1 MIYSLFLYQSK
12 SGLLLYDKNFQD
24 VSDGKLEMF
33 SAFFSALKSF
43 ISEMVL
49 SGSKE
54 LKNIELGD
62 YFVLI
67 TSIPETESDL
77 VIIAD
82 KEDNKTIN
90 KLVPKLVRII
100 LNYKE
105 LFINWD
111 QRVKTFKI
119 LDKPITELILSKKKL
134 VKGTSLIEKQEVVL
148 KSIWSHKKDLSAE
161 AKKNLINEKEVLQK
175 KLLKADDFKEKLA
188 LTEKLIQIS
197 SKLKDE
203 DEFIQFQKE
212 AKLIKDEI
220 IDRKLK
226 LQYYLE
232 RTKAAL
238 SKTLDNLGRKSLKD
252 GDYKDTYLNLY
263 SFSTKLKN
271 LTDSDTYET
280 YQMLAKALIN
290 KDEISIDELSQ
301 VISKILAMK
310 DDIDSYLTLE

>member
-1 MIYSLFLYQSK
+1 MIYSLFLYQSN

-119 LDKPITELILSKKKL
+119 LDKPLTELILSKKRL
-134 VKGTSLIEKQEVVL
+134 VEGTSLIEKQEVVL

-161 AKKNLINEKEVLQK
+161 EKQNLINEKEVLQK

-203 DEFIQFQKE
+203 EEFIQFQKE

-238 SKTLDNLGRKSLKD
+238 SNTLDNLGRKSLKD

-280 YQMLAKALIN
+280 YQMLAKALID

>member
-12 SGLLLYDKNFQD
+12 SGILLYDKNFQD

-67 TSIPETESDL
+67 TFIPETESDL

-119 LDKPITELILSKKKL
+119 LDKPLTELILSKKRL
-134 VKGTSLIEKQEVVL
+134 VEGTSLIEKQEVVL

-161 AKKNLINEKEVLQK
+161 AKQNLINEKEVLQK
-175 KLLKADDFKEKLA
+175 KLLKADGFKEKLV

-203 DEFIQFQKE
+203 EGFIQFQKE

-238 SKTLDNLGRKSLKD
+238 SNTLDNLGRKSLKD

-290 KDEISIDELSQ
+290 KEEISIDELSQ

>member
-12 SGLLLYDKNFQD
+12 SGILLYDKNFQD

-119 LDKPITELILSKKKL
+119 LDKPLTELILSKKRL
-134 VKGTSLIEKQEVVL
+134 VEGTSLIEKQEVVL

-161 AKKNLINEKEVLQK
+161 VKQNLINEKEILQK

-203 DEFIQFQKE
+203 EEFIQFQKE

-238 SKTLDNLGRKSLKD
+238 SNTLDNLGRKSLKD

-310 DDIDSYLTLE
+310 DDIDSYLKLE

>member
-12 SGLLLYDKNFQD
+12 SGLLLYDKDFQD

-67 TSIPETESDL
+67 TNIPETESDL

-90 KLVPKLVRII
+90 KLIPKIVKTI
-100 LNYKE
+100 LTYKE

-119 LDKPITELILSKKKL
+119 LDKPLTELIISKKKL
-134 VKGTSLIEKQEVVL
+134 VEGASLIEQQDKVL
-148 KSIWSHKKDLSAE
+148 KSIWSHKKDLSDE
-161 AKKNLINEKEVLQK
+161 IKQSLIDEKVILQRKLLRTENFKK
-175 KLLKADDFKEKLA
+175 KLTLA
-188 LTEKLIQIS
+188 EKLIQIS
-197 SKLKDE
+197 GKLKD
-203 DEFIQFQKE
+203 DEGFINFQKE
-212 AKLIKDEI
+212 AKQIKDEI
-220 IDRKLK
+220 VDRKLK

-232 RTKAAL
+232 RAKASL
-238 SKTLDNLGRKSLKD
+238 SMTLDNLGRKSLKD

-271 LTDSDTYET
+271 LTDSDTYEK
-280 YQMLAKALIN
+280 YQKLAKTLIE
-290 KDEISIDELSQ
+290 KDNITADELSQ
-301 VISKILAMK
+301 VISDILAMK
-310 DDIDSYLTLE
+310 DDIDGYIN

>member
-62 YFVLI
+62 YLVLI
-67 TSIPETESDL
+67 TFINDTNSDL

-82 KEDNKTIN
+82 KEDSKTIN
-90 KLVPKLVRII
+90 KLMPKIVKII

-111 QRVKTFKI
+111 QSVKTFKI
-119 LDKPITELILSKKKL
+119 LDQPLTELILSKKKL
-134 VKGTSLIEKQEVVL
+134 VEGSSLIEQQNKVL
-148 KSIWSHKKDLSAE
+148 KSIWAQKKDLAE
-161 AKKNLINEKEVLQK
+161 EIQQNLINEREILQK
-175 KLLKADDFKEKLA
+175 KLSSTENLQEKLVLA
-188 LTEKLIQIS
+188 DKLIEIS
-197 SKLKDE
+197 ERLKD
-203 DEFIQFQKE
+203 DKDFIKYQKE
-212 AKLIKDEI
+212 TKLIKDEI
-220 IDRKLK
+220 RDRKLK
-226 LQYYLE
+226 LAYYLE
-232 RTKAAL
+232 RCKESL
-238 SKTLDNLGRKSLKD
+238 SLTIDHLGSKSLKE
-252 GDYKDTYLNLY
+252 GDYKETYLNLY

-271 LTDSDTYET
+271 ITDSDIYKK
-280 YQMLAKALIN
+280 YQQLSKKLIE
-290 KDEISIDELSQ
+290 KDDIPVDELSQ
-301 VISKILAMK
+301 IISEVLAMK
-310 DDIDSYLTLE
+310 DDIDLYLQ

>member
-119 LDKPITELILSKKKL
+119 LDKPLTELILSKKRL
-134 VKGTSLIEKQEVVL
+134 VEGTSLIEKQEVVL

-161 AKKNLINEKEVLQK
+161 AKKNLIHEKEVLQK
-175 KLLKADDFKEKLA
+175 KLLKADDFNEKLA

-203 DEFIQFQKE
+203 EEFIQFQKE

-238 SKTLDNLGRKSLKD
+238 SNTLDNLGRKSLKD

-280 YQMLAKALIN
+280 YQMLAKALID

>member
-12 SGLLLYDKNFQD
+12 SGILLYDKNFQD

-119 LDKPITELILSKKKL
+119 LDKPLTELILSKKRL
-134 VKGTSLIEKQEVVL
+134 VEGTSLIEKQEVVL

-161 AKKNLINEKEVLQK
+161 VKQNLINEKEILQK

-203 DEFIQFQKE
+203 EGFIQFQKE

-238 SKTLDNLGRKSLKD
+238 SNTLDNLGRKSLKD

-310 DDIDSYLTLE
+310 DDIDSYLKLE

>member
-12 SGLLLYDKNFQD
+12 SGLLLYDKDFQD

-43 ISEMVL
+43 ISEIVL

-67 TSIPETESDL
+67 TNIPETESDL

-90 KLVPKLVRII
+90 KLIPKIVKTI
-100 LNYKE
+100 LTYKE

-119 LDKPITELILSKKKL
+119 LDKPLTELIISKKKL
-134 VKGTSLIEKQEVVL
+134 VEGASLIEQQDKVL
-148 KSIWSHKKDLSAE
+148 KSIWSHKKDLSDE
-161 AKKNLINEKEVLQK
+161 IKQSLIDEKVILQRKLLRTENFKK
-175 KLLKADDFKEKLA
+175 KLTLA
-188 LTEKLIQIS
+188 EKLIQIS
-197 SKLKDE
+197 GKLKD
-203 DEFIQFQKE
+203 DEGFINFQKE
-212 AKLIKDEI
+212 AKQIKDEI
-220 IDRKLK
+220 VDRKLK

-232 RTKAAL
+232 RAKASL
-238 SKTLDNLGRKSLKD
+238 SMTLDNLGRKSLKD

-271 LTDSDTYET
+271 LTDSDTYEK
-280 YQMLAKALIN
+280 YQKLAKTLIE
-290 KDEISIDELSQ
+290 KDNITADELSQ
-301 VISKILAMK
+301 VISDILAMK
-310 DDIDSYLTLE
+310 DDIDGYIN

>member
-67 TSIPETESDL
+67 TNIPETESDL

-90 KLVPKLVRII
+90 KLIPKIVKTI
-100 LNYKE
+100 LTYKE

-119 LDKPITELILSKKKL
+119 LDKPLTELIISKKKL
-134 VKGTSLIEKQEVVL
+134 VEGASLIEQQDKVL
-148 KSIWSHKKDLSAE
+148 KSIWSHKKDLSDE
-161 AKKNLINEKEVLQK
+161 IKQSLIDEKVILQRKLLRTENFKK
-175 KLLKADDFKEKLA
+175 KLTLA
-188 LTEKLIQIS
+188 EKLIQIS
-197 SKLKDE
+197 GKLKD
-203 DEFIQFQKE
+203 DEGFINFQKE
-212 AKLIKDEI
+212 AKQIKDEI
-220 IDRKLK
+220 VDRKLK

-232 RTKAAL
+232 RAKASL
-238 SKTLDNLGRKSLKD
+238 SMTLDNLGRKSLKD

-271 LTDSDTYET
+271 LTDSDTYEK
-280 YQMLAKALIN
+280 YQKLAKTLIE
-290 KDEISIDELSQ
+290 KDTITADELSQ
-301 VISKILAMK
+301 VISDILAMK
-310 DDIDSYLTLE
+310 DDIDGYIN

>member
-12 SGLLLYDKNFQD
+12 SGILLYDKNFQD

-67 TSIPETESDL
+67 TFIPETESDL

-119 LDKPITELILSKKKL
+119 LDKPLTELILSKKRL
-134 VKGTSLIEKQEVVL
+134 VEGTSLIEKQEVVL

-161 AKKNLINEKEVLQK
+161 AKQNLINEKEILQK

-203 DEFIQFQKE
+203 EGFIQFQKE
-212 AKLIKDEI
+212 AKFIKDEI

-238 SKTLDNLGRKSLKD
+238 SNTLDNLGRKSLKD

-290 KDEISIDELSQ
+290 KEEISIDELSQ

>member
-67 TSIPETESDL
+67 TFIPETESDL

-119 LDKPITELILSKKKL
+119 LDKPLTELILSKKRL
-134 VKGTSLIEKQEVVL
+134 VEGTSLIEKQEVVL

-161 AKKNLINEKEVLQK
+161 AKQNLINEKEVLQK
-175 KLLKADDFKEKLA
+175 KLLKSENFKQKLA

-203 DEFIQFQKE
+203 EGFIQFQKE

-238 SKTLDNLGRKSLKD
+238 SNTLDNLGRKSLKD

-280 YQMLAKALIN
+280 YQMLAKALID

>member
-67 TSIPETESDL
+67 TFIPETESDL

-119 LDKPITELILSKKKL
+119 LDKPLTELILSKKKL
-134 VKGTSLIEKQEVVL
+134 VEGTSLIEKQEVVL
-148 KSIWSHKKDLSAE
+148 KSIWAHKKDLSAE
-161 AKKNLINEKEVLQK
+161 AKQNLINEKEILQK
-175 KLLKADDFKEKLA
+175 KLLKAEDFKEKLA
-188 LTEKLIQIS
+188 LTKKLIQIS

-203 DEFIQFQKE
+203 EGFIQFQKE

-238 SKTLDNLGRKSLKD
+238 SNTLDNLGRKSLKD

-280 YQMLAKALIN
+280 YQMLAKALID

>member
-1 MIYSLFLYQSK
+1 MIYSLFLYQSN

-119 LDKPITELILSKKKL
+119 LDKPLTELILSKKKL
-134 VKGTSLIEKQEVVL
+134 VEGTSLIEKQEVVL

-161 AKKNLINEKEVLQK
+161 EKQNLINEKEVLQK

-203 DEFIQFQKE
+203 EEFIQFQKE

-238 SKTLDNLGRKSLKD
+238 SNTLDNLGRKSLKD

-280 YQMLAKALIN
+280 YQMLAKALID

>member
-67 TSIPETESDL
+67 TYIHETEADL

-82 KEDNKTIN
+82 KEDNKAIN
-90 KLVPKLVRII
+90 KLIPKVVKII
-100 LNYKE
+100 LEYKE

-111 QRVKTFKI
+111 QSVKTFKI
-119 LDKPITELILSKKKL
+119 LDKPLTELILSKKKL
-134 VKGTSLIEKQEVVL
+134 VEGTSLIEKQEVVL
-148 KSIWSHKKDLSAE
+148 KSIWAHRKDLSDE
-161 AKKNLINEKEVLQK
+161 LKQSLTDEKKILQK
-175 KLLKADDFKEKLA
+175 KLMETENFKDKLV

-197 SKLKDE
+197 GNLRNE
-203 DEFIQFQKE
+203 DDFIHFQKQ
-212 AKLIKDEI
+212 AKRIKDEI
-220 IDRKLK
+220 NDRKLK

-232 RTKAAL
+232 NAKKAL
-238 SKTLDNLGRKSLKD
+238 SYTLDNLGTKSLKA

-271 LTDSDTYET
+271 LADKDTYKH
-280 YQMLAKALIN
+280 YQALAKALID
-290 KDEISIDELSQ
+290 KDELSADDLSQ
-301 VISKILAMK
+301 IISKILAMK
-310 DDIDSYLTLE
+310 DDIDYYLPLE

>member
-12 SGLLLYDKNFQD
+12 SGILLYDKNFQD

-54 LKNIELGD
+54 LKNIELGE

-119 LDKPITELILSKKKL
+119 LDKPLTELILSKKRL
-134 VKGTSLIEKQEVVL
+134 VEGTSLIEKQEVVL

-161 AKKNLINEKEVLQK
+161 AKQNLINEKEILQK
-175 KLLKADDFKEKLA
+175 KLLKAHDFKEKLA

-203 DEFIQFQKE
+203 EGFIQFQKE

-238 SKTLDNLGRKSLKD
+238 SNTLDHLGRKSLKD

-280 YQMLAKALIN
+280 YQMLAKALID

-301 VISKILAMK
+301 IISKILAMK
-310 DDIDSYLTLE
+310 DDIDSYLILE

>member
-67 TSIPETESDL
+67 TFIPETESDL

-119 LDKPITELILSKKKL
+119 LDKPLTELILSKKKL
-134 VKGTSLIEKQEVVL
+134 VEGTSLIEKQEVVL

-161 AKKNLINEKEVLQK
+161 SYKKN
-175 KLLKADDFKEKLA
+175 
-188 LTEKLIQIS
+188 
-197 SKLKDE
+197 
-203 DEFIQFQKE
+203 
-212 AKLIKDEI
+212 
-220 IDRKLK
+220 
-226 LQYYLE
+226 Y
-232 RTKAAL
+232 
-238 SKTLDNLGRKSLKD
+238 
-252 GDYKDTYLNLY
+252 
-263 SFSTKLKN
+263 
-271 LTDSDTYET
+271 
-280 YQMLAKALIN
+280 
-290 KDEISIDELSQ
+290 
-301 VISKILAMK
+301 
-310 DDIDSYLTLE
+310 

>member
-12 SGLLLYDKNFQD
+12 SGILLYDKNFQD

-54 LKNIELGD
+54 LKNIELGE

-119 LDKPITELILSKKKL
+119 LDKPLTELILSKKRL
-134 VKGTSLIEKQEVVL
+134 VEGTSLIEKQEVVL

-161 AKKNLINEKEVLQK
+161 TKQNLINEKEILQK

-203 DEFIQFQKE
+203 EGFIQFQKE

-238 SKTLDNLGRKSLKD
+238 SNTLDHLGRKSLKD

-310 DDIDSYLTLE
+310 DDIDSYLKLE

>member
-1 MIYSLFLYQSK
+1 MIYSLFLYQSN

-67 TSIPETESDL
+67 TYIPETESDL

-90 KLVPKLVRII
+90 KLIPKVVKII
-100 LNYKE
+100 LGYKE

-111 QRVKTFKI
+111 QSAKTFQI
-119 LDKPITELILSKKKL
+119 LDKPLTELILSKKKL
-134 VKGTSLIEKQEVVL
+134 VEGTSLFEKQDVVL
-148 KSIWSHKKDLSAE
+148 KSIWSHKKDLSDDI
-161 AKKNLINEKEVLQK
+161 KQSLINEKVILQR
-175 KLLKADDFKEKLA
+175 KLLKAENFKEKLA

-197 SKLKDE
+197 GKLKDE
-203 DEFIQFQKE
+203 ESFIQFQKE

-226 LQYYLE
+226 LDYYLE
-232 RTKAAL
+232 RAKASL
-238 SKTLDNLGRKSLKD
+238 SYTVDNLGRKALKD

-280 YQMLAKALIN
+280 YHALAKALIN
-290 KDEISIDELSQ
+290 KDELSVDELSQ

-310 DDIDSYLTLE
+310 DDIDFYLRLN

>member
-1 MIYSLFLYQSK
+1 MIYSLFLYQSN

-67 TSIPETESDL
+67 TFIPETESDL

-90 KLVPKLVRII
+90 KLVPKIVRII

-119 LDKPITELILSKKKL
+119 LDKPLTELILSKKKL
-134 VKGTSLIEKQEVVL
+134 VEGTSLIEKQEVVL

-161 AKKNLINEKEVLQK
+161 AKQNLINEKEVLQK
-175 KLLKADDFKEKLA
+175 KLLKSENFKQKLA

-203 DEFIQFQKE
+203 EGFIQFQKE

-238 SKTLDNLGRKSLKD
+238 SNTLDNLGRKSLKD

-280 YQMLAKALIN
+280 YQMLAKALIV

>member
-12 SGLLLYDKNFQD
+12 SGILLYDKNFQD
-24 VSDGKLEMF
+24 VRDGKLEMF

-119 LDKPITELILSKKKL
+119 LDKPLTELILSKKRL
-134 VKGTSLIEKQEVVL
+134 VEGTSLIEKQEVVL

-161 AKKNLINEKEVLQK
+161 VKQNLINEKEILQK

-203 DEFIQFQKE
+203 EGFIQFQKE

-238 SKTLDNLGRKSLKD
+238 SNTLDNLGRKSLKD

-310 DDIDSYLTLE
+310 DDIDSYLKLE

>member
-62 YFVLI
+62 YLVLI
-67 TSIPETESDL
+67 TLIPEIKSDL

-90 KLVPKLVRII
+90 KLIPKIVKVV

-105 LFINWD
+105 LFISWD
-111 QRVKTFKI
+111 QSVKTFKI
-119 LDKPITELILSKKKL
+119 LDQPLTELILSKKKL
-134 VKGTSLIEKQEVVL
+134 VEGTSLIEKQNVVL
-148 KSIWSHKKDLSAE
+148 KSIWAHKKDLSAE
-161 AKKNLINEKEVLQK
+161 IKQNLIAEKEILHKKLLTTENFQK
-175 KLLKADDFKEKLA
+175 KLILA
-188 LTEKLIQIS
+188 EKLIEIS
-197 SKLKDE
+197 EKLKD
-203 DEFIQFQKE
+203 DKDFIKLQKD

-220 IDRKLK
+220 NDRKLK
-226 LQYYLE
+226 IAYYLE
-232 RTKAAL
+232 RSKESL
-238 SKTLDNLGRKSLKD
+238 SYTLDNLGSKSLKD
-252 GDYKDTYLNLY
+252 GDYKETYLNLY
-263 SFSTKLKN
+263 SFSSKLKN
-271 LTDSDTYET
+271 VTDSET
-280 YQMLAKALIN
+280 YKKYQLLAKKLID
-290 KDEISIDELSQ
+290 KDQIPVDELSQ
-301 VISKILAMK
+301 VISEVLAMR
-310 DDIDSYLTLE
+310 DDINFYLN

>member
-67 TSIPETESDL
+67 TFIPETESDL

-119 LDKPITELILSKKKL
+119 LDKPLTELILSKKKL
-134 VKGTSLIEKQEVVL
+134 VEGTSLIEKQEVVL

-161 AKKNLINEKEVLQK
+161 IKQNLINEKEVLQK

-203 DEFIQFQKE
+203 EGFIQFQKE

-238 SKTLDNLGRKSLKD
+238 SNTLDNLGRKSLKD

-280 YQMLAKALIN
+280 YQKLAKALIV

-310 DDIDSYLTLE
+310 DDIDSYLALE